1 MHYIENGRLMFNN
14 SSIEEGD
21 HLRDELAPQTYRIRQ
36 NIGNLLEEL
45 YNIKYYKYL
54 LIQWISRLLIKI
66 SHLST
71 FLCAKNFNFVNS

>member
-1 MHYIENGRLMFNN
+1 MGELCQYLSPVYMHYIENGRLMFNN

-45 YNIKYYKYL
+45 YNIK
-54 LIQWISRLLIKI
+54 
-66 SHLST
+66 
-71 FLCAKNFNFVNS
+71 